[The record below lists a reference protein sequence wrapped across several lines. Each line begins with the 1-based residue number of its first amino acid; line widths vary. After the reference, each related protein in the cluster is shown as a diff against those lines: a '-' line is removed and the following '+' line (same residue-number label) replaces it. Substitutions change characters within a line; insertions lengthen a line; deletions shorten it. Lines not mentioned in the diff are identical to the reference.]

1 MKKIK
6 TILIDDE
13 TDSLNLLELLL
24 RKCGNGIDV
33 IGKFSDPREA
43 SAVLPL
49 LKPDL
54 LFLDIEMPRM
64 TGFDLLETLPDQ
76 SCKVVFVTA
85 HHQHAL
91 KAFRYNAIDY
101 LLKPLQLNEL
111 QRALDKVSRSM
122 PLSKQQWQSAQKQ
135 LEDENWSRIAVSG
148 HNGIIFLE
156 LPDILYAEAINNY
169 TKIFTLQ
176 GKQITTAKT
185 LKDVQETLSDSM
197 FVRIHRQF
205 LANIKHI
212 RQFNRGDNSIT
223 MINGETLPV
232 SRSQKDLLLEKFK
245 WL

>member
-1 MKKIK
+1 MKRLR

-24 RKCGNGIDV
+24 RKCDKDIDV
-33 IGKFSDPREA
+33 IGKFNDPREA
-43 SAVLPL
+43 SKVLPL

-76 SCKVVFVTA
+76 SCRVIFVTA

-101 LLKPLQLNEL
+101 LLKPLQLSEL

-122 PLSKQQWQSAQKQ
+122 PLSRQQWQSAQTQ
-135 LEDENWSRIAVSG
+135 LDGENWSRIAVSG

-197 FVRIHRQF
+197 FIRIHRQF
-205 LANIKHI
+205 LVNLKHI
-212 RQFNRGDNSIT
+212 RQFNRSDNSVT
-223 MINGETLPV
+223 MTNGETLPV
-232 SRSQKDLLLEKFK
+232 ARSQKDFLLEKFK